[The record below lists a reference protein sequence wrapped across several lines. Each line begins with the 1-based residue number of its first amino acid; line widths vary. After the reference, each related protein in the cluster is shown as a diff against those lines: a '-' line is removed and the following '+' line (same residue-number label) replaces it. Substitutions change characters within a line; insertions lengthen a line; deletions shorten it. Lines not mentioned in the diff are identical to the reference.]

1 MPGNTRSCELDRG
14 DGQMPTLQAGRI
26 IEIQG
31 QRVGHRL
38 ICTIEAQNDGR
49 SIGDIRTIDT
59 RIRNRSI

>member
-1 MPGNTRSCELDRG
+1 
-14 DGQMPTLQAGRI
+14 MPTLQAGRI